1 MTDRQFN
8 LVVRSNLRAASEH
21 VRRGHAGRWRHC
33 ADPLCRDAQ
42 NFVPPLEALQAQAAQ
57 SPSLLAGVS
66 FAGLQAALESE
77 SPPN

>member
-1 MTDRQFN
+1 MTDRHFN
-8 LVVRSNLRAASEH
+8 LVVRSNLRAAAEH

-42 NFVPPLEALQAQAAQ
+42 NFVPPLEALQAEAAGR
-57 SPSLLAGVS
+57 PSLLAS
-66 FAGLQAALESE
+66 AAFARLQALESE

>member
-1 MTDRQFN
+1 VTDRQFN
-8 LVVRSNLRAASEH
+8 LVVRSNLRAAAEH

-42 NFVPPLEALQAQAAQ
+42 NFVPPLEALQAQAAG
-57 SPSLLAGVS
+57 PSLLAS
-66 FAGLQAALESE
+66 AAFARLQALESE

>member
-1 MTDRQFN
+1 VTDRQFN

-33 ADPLCRDAQ
+33 EDPLCRDAQ
-42 NFVPPLEALQAQAAQ
+42 NFVPPLEALQAQAAER
-57 SPSLLAGVS
+57 PSLLAGAA
-66 FAGLQAALESE
+66 FARLQALESE

>member
-1 MTDRQFN
+1 MTDRHFN
-8 LVVRSNLRAASEH
+8 LVVRSNLRAAAEH

-42 NFVPPLEALQAQAAQ
+42 NFVPPLEALQAEAAGR
-57 SPSLLAGVS
+57 PSLLAS
-66 FAGLQAALESE
+66 AAFARLQALGSE